1 MRRCLRCHCS
11 QQGWPRALDLVR
23 DAPGDLDDLDD
34 LAMAAARTVADVAAA
49 SLVHARGREE
59 SRRATEQLRANM

>member
-1 MRRCLRCHCS
+1 
-11 QQGWPRALDLVR
+11 
-23 DAPGDLDDLDD
+23 LDDLDD